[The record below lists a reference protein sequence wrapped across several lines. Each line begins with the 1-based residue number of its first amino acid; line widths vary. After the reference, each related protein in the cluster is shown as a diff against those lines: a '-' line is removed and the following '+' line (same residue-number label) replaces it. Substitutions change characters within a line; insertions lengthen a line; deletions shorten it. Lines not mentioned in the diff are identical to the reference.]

1 MPPTLQACPRL
12 LRWVAT
18 LSAWNGTNPNLTV
31 VEGSSP
37 TGWINGSME
46 QKTGTASTW
55 HPAWQT
61 WSIFPTLSR
70 IADMN
75 SECLLKTR
83 LEWANHLLLLTAWRS
98 KIQMVGNSTSK
109 KNLIPIS
116 YMYTSK
122 QERKVLVSLAVFLF
136 IYFHRHVKSNL
147 FFATPFI

>member
-12 LRWVAT
+12 QRWVAT

-98 KIQMVGNSTSK
+98 KIQMVGNSSSK
-109 KNLIPIS
+109 KIWYLFPTCILLN
-116 YMYTSK
+116 K
-122 QERKVLVSLAVFLF
+122 KEKFLF
-136 IYFHRHVKSNL
+136 PSCFVIHL
-147 FFATPFI
+147 FS

>member
-1 MPPTLQACPRL
+1 MPPTLQACLRL

-18 LSAWNGTNPNLTV
+18 LSAWNGTNPNLMV

-37 TGWINGSME
+37 TGWINVSME

-61 WSIFPTLSR
+61 WSIFPTSLR
-70 IADMN
+70 IADTN
-75 SECLLKTR
+75 SECSLKTR

-136 IYFHRHVKSNL
+136 IYFHRHVKTNL
-147 FFATPFI
+147 FFGTPFI